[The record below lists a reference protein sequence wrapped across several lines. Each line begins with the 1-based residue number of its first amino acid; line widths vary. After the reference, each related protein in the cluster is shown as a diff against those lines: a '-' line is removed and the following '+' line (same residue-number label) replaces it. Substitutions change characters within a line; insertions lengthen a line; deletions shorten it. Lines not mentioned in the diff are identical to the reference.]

1 MPTREPARRKKRRG
15 RPPCEQPATVS
26 PFAKAVRTGRKLR
39 GMTQEE
45 LARAAGV
52 AAASVNNIEMG
63 RQDPGLSMAQK
74 LAGVLGLSL
83 DALDA

>member
-1 MPTREPARRKKRRG
+1 
-15 RPPCEQPATVS
+15 
-26 PFAKAVRTGRKLR
+26 
-39 GMTQEE
+39 MTQEE

-83 DALDA
+83 DALTEEG